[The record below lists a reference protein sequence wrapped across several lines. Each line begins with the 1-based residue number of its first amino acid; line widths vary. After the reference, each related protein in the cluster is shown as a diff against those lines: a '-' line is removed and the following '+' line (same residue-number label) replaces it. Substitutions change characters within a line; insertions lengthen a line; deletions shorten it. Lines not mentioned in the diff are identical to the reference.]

1 MSCQWHRAVWENS
14 PEPRSKTVSVPDLLT
29 ESISRQLIEKEI
41 NGCDPA
47 VSGNDEISA
56 GERWLLTRSALY
68 PSDSPGIAQFLGL
81 ANWLISRV
89 CVSSPDG
96 ARDAIDLVAPMVGV
110 PAGFVEHAIFGED
123 FVDRRAPT
131 DGVIFTE
138 DVVKIAG
145 QQGRYTV
152 GHGLSPLCF
161 GLP

>member
-1 MSCQWHRAVWENS
+1 MTFVNLVITPAAQIFRK
-14 PEPRSKTVSVPDLLT
+14 PGRFRGLQT

-47 VSGNDEISA
+47 VPGNNEISA
-56 GERWLLTRSALY
+56 GDRWLLTRSTLY

-81 ANWLISRV
+81 ANWLISKV
-89 CVSSPDG
+89 CASSADR
-96 ARDAIDLVAPMVGV
+96 ARDAIDLVAPMVDA

-123 FVDRRAPT
+123 LVDRCAPT

-145 QQGRYTV
+145 QQGRYTK
-152 GHGLSPLCF
+152 GHALSPLCF